1 MSKLTFFNTL
11 RSVAKKKSPQI
22 MIGLGI
28 AGGITTTVLAVK
40 ATPKAIRLL
49 QEARYSKS
57 GDGLAES
64 DNEEDL
70 PSLTPVEVVKTTW
83 KCYIPAVITGGLSI
97 ACILGANSVHAR
109 RNAAIA
115 TAYKLSE
122 TAFAEYKEKVVEEIG
137 EKKEKVIRDKVN
149 QEHVNECPVTSVV
162 FTGSG
167 KTLCYD
173 GVSGRYFESD
183 IAIVQKAVNEL
194 NRDMTYDMYVSL
206 SDFYDKLGLPH
217 TDVSDDL
224 GWNLDQGLV
233 EVDFGSAIAPNGTP
247 CVTLSY
253 RVAPRY
259 DYSRLS

>member
-1 MSKLTFFNTL
+1 MNKLTFLNTIRL
-11 RSVAKKKSPQI
+11 EAKKKSPQI
-22 MIGLGI
+22 LLGI
-28 AGGITTTVLAVK
+28 GVAGGITTTVLAVK

-49 QEARYSKS
+49 QEARYLKR
-57 GDGLAES
+57 GGELTDS
-64 DNEEDL
+64 DSEEDL
-70 PSLTPVEVVKTTW
+70 PLLTPIEVIKATW
-83 KCYIPAVITGGLSI
+83 KCYVPAAITGGLSI

-122 TAFAEYKEKVVEEIG
+122 TAFSEYKEKVVEEIG

-149 QEHVNECPVTSVV
+149 QEHVNERPVTSVV

-183 IAIVQKAVNEL
+183 IAFIQKAVNEI

-233 EVDFGSAIAPNGTP
+233 EVDFGSTIAPNGTP

>member
-1 MSKLTFFNTL
+1 MNKLTFLNTIK
-11 RSVAKKKSPQI
+11 VGVKKKSPQI

-137 EKKEKVIRDKVN
+137 EKKEKVIRDKAN
-149 QEHVNECPVTSVV
+149 QEHVNERPVTSVV

-183 IAIVQKAVNEL
+183 IAIIQKAVNEI

-233 EVDFGSAIAPNGTP
+233 EVDFGSTIAPNGTP

>member
-83 KCYIPAVITGGLSI
+83 KCYIPAMITGGLSI

-122 TAFAEYKEKVVEEIG
+122 TAFSEYKEKVVEEIG

-149 QEHVNECPVTSVV
+149 QEHVNERPVTSVV